1 MKWPEMVYGYP
12 CFPKSVLPSGG
23 MFICGDGPP
32 EKGLERQV
40 GLMLAEERRKWMRE
54 RIAPAEIG
62 KYLLADG
69 ADYVNDAEIVRLLEA
84 PGEPEA
90 ARVRAIVAKALA
102 VQSLSQAELAALMRV
117 RDPGLWDEMRAAAG
131 AIKRKVYDNRIVTFA
146 PLYLS
151 SKCVNNC
158 AYCGL
163 RSSNDAVERR
173 VLTMDEVK
181 AETEAL
187 AGKLGHKRLIVVYG
201 EHPESGVD
209 YIAESIRTVYSVK
222 VQARKGVGQI
232 RRVNVNAAPMRVD
245 ELKILRECGLG
256 TFQVFQETYDR
267 RAYAQL
273 HPAGTIKADFRW
285 RIYAMH
291 RAQEAGIDD
300 NGIGILCGLSD
311 WRFELLA
318 QQAHVLEMERFC
330 GIGPHTLS
338 FPRLEPAVNTP
349 FLEKPKWRVS
359 DDDFERMV
367 VLARLAVPYSGLI
380 ITARESPEMR
390 RRLLPLG
397 VTQMDAASNVG
408 VGAYAGGQEKQKGER
423 QQFILGD
430 SRGLDEVV
438 REWAGMGCITSFC
451 TAGYRCGRTG
461 KCIMDLLRTGAE
473 GKFCKLNAV
482 LTFKEW
488 LDDFATPETQA
499 VGEALLL
506 KELDEV
512 RRAQPKIWPAFWAN
526 YERTAAG
533 ERDLYF

>member
-1 MKWPEMVYGYP
+1 
-12 CFPKSVLPSGG
+12 
-23 MFICGDGPP
+23 
-32 EKGLERQV
+32 
-40 GLMLAEERRKWMRE
+40 MLVADRRNWARA
-54 RIAPAEIG
+54 RIVPAEID
-62 KYLLADG
+62 KYLPAAG
-69 ADYVNDAEIVRLLEA
+69 ADFVNDAEILHLLAETDA
-84 PGEPEA
+84 PDR

-102 VQSLSQAELAALMRV
+102 VATLSQAELAALMRV
-117 RDPGLWDEMRAAAG
+117 RDPDLWAEMRAAAG

-146 PLYLS
+146 PLYLG

-163 RSSNDAVERR
+163 RSENDAVTRR
-173 VLTMDEVK
+173 VLAMDEVR

-201 EHPESGVD
+201 EHPETGLD

-222 VQARKGVGQI
+222 VPTRKGVGQI
-232 RRVNVNAAPMRVD
+232 RRVNVNAAPMRVA
-245 ELKILRECGLG
+245 ELKTLKQCGLG

-267 RAYAQL
+267 RAYARL
-273 HPAGTIKADFRW
+273 HPPHTIKGDFRW
-285 RIYAMH
+285 RLTAMH
-291 RAQEAGIDD
+291 RAQDAGIDD
-300 NGIGILCGLSD
+300 NGIGVLYGLAD

-318 QQAHVLEMERFC
+318 QQAHVHEMERFC

-349 FLEKPKWRVS
+349 FVEQSRGRVD
-359 DDDFERMV
+359 DDDFERIV
-367 VLARLAVPYSGLI
+367 ILARLAVPYAGLI
-380 ITARESPEMR
+380 VTARESPAMR

-408 VGAYAGGQEKQKGER
+408 VGAYADGQDKQRGER
-423 QQFILGD
+423 QQFLLGD
-430 SRGLDEVV
+430 PRGLDECI
-438 REWAGMGCITSFC
+438 REWAAAGCITSFC

-461 KCIMDLLRTGAE
+461 KCIMDLLRSGVE

-499 VGEALLL
+499 VGEALLR

-512 RRAQPKIWPAFWAN
+512 RRTQPGIWPEFEAQ
-526 YERTAAG
+526 YRRIVAG

>member
-1 MKWPEMVYGYP
+1 
-12 CFPKSVLPSGG
+12 
-23 MFICGDGPP
+23 
-32 EKGLERQV
+32 
-40 GLMLAEERRKWMRE
+40 MLADEKNKWTRE
-54 RIAPAEIG
+54 RIAPAEID
-62 KYLLADG
+62 KYLRPDG
-69 ADYVNDAEIVRLLEA
+69 SDFVNDAEIFRLLETA
-84 PGEPEA
+84 GEPEP
-90 ARVRAIVAKALA
+90 ARVRDIVAKALA
-102 VQSLSQAELAALMRV
+102 VQTLSQEELATLMRV
-117 RDPGLWDEMRAAAG
+117 RDPGLWAEMRAAAG

-163 RSSNDAVERR
+163 RGENDAVTRR
-173 VLTMDEVK
+173 VLTMDEVR

-187 AGKLGHKRLIVVYG
+187 AGTLGHKRLIVVYG
-201 EHPESGVD
+201 EHPESGAD
-209 YIAESIRTVYSVK
+209 YIAESIRAVYAVK
-222 VQARKGVGQI
+222 VPTRKGVGQI
-232 RRVNVNAAPMRVD
+232 RRVNVNAAPMRVS
-245 ELKILRECGLG
+245 ELKQLHACGLG

-267 RAYAQL
+267 RAYADV
-273 HPAGTIKADFRW
+273 HPARTLKGDFRW
-285 RIYAMH
+285 RLTAMH

-300 NGIGILCGLSD
+300 NGIGVLYGLAD
-311 WRFELLA
+311 WRFELLG
-318 QQAHVLEMERFC
+318 QQAHALEMERFC

-349 FLEKPKWRVS
+349 FLENPKWRVS
-359 DDDFERMV
+359 DDDFERIV
-367 VLARLAVPYSGLI
+367 VLARLAVPYAGLI
-380 ITARESPEMR
+380 LTARETPAMR

-408 VGAYAGGQEKQKGER
+408 VGAYAGGQEKQQGER
-423 QQFILGD
+423 QQFLLGD
-430 SRGLDEVV
+430 PRGLDEVV

-461 KCIMDLLRTGAE
+461 KCIMDLLRSGAE

-506 KELDEV
+506 KELAEV
-512 RRAQPKIWPAFWAN
+512 RRSQPKIWPAFSEN
-526 YERTAAG
+526 YRRTVAG

>member
-1 MKWPEMVYGYP
+1 MQT
-12 CFPKSVLPSGG
+12 L
-23 MFICGDGPP
+23 
-32 EKGLERQV
+32 EKQNWAR
-40 GLMLAEERRKWMRE
+40 A
-54 RIAPAEIG
+54 RIAPAEIE
-62 KYLLADG
+62 KYLRADG
-69 ADYVNDAEIVRLLEA
+69 TDFIDDAEIARLLAETGA
-84 PGEPEA
+84 PEA
-90 ARVRAIVAKALA
+90 AEVRAIVAKALA
-102 VQSLSQAELAALMRV
+102 VQALSLAELAALMRV
-117 RDPGLWDEMRAAAG
+117 RDPELWAEMRAAAG
-131 AIKRKVYDNRIVTFA
+131 AVKRQVYDNRIVTFA

-151 SKCVNNC
+151 SKCVNDC
-158 AYCGL
+158 VYCGL
-163 RSSNDAVERR
+163 RRSNPAVERR
-173 VLTMDEVK
+173 VLSMDEVR

-201 EHPESGVD
+201 EHPESDVE
-209 YIAESIRTVYSVK
+209 YIAASIRAVYSVK

-245 ELKILRECGLG
+245 ELKILHQCGLG

-267 RAYAQL
+267 RAYARL
-273 HPAGTIKADFRW
+273 HPAGTIKSDFRW
-285 RIYAMH
+285 RLTAMH

-300 NGIGILCGLSD
+300 NGIGALYGLAD
-311 WRFELLA
+311 WRVELLG
-318 QQAHVLEMERFC
+318 QQAHALEMERFC
-330 GIGPHTLS
+330 GIGPHTVS

-349 FLEKPKWRVS
+349 FVEQPRWRVS
-359 DDDFERMV
+359 DDDFERIV
-367 VLARLAVPYSGLI
+367 TLARLAVPYAGLI

-408 VGAYAGGQEKQKGER
+408 VGAYADGQEKQKGER

-430 SRGLDEVV
+430 PRGLDEVV
-438 REWAGMGCITSFC
+438 REWAGLGCITSFC

-461 KCIMDLLRTGAE
+461 KCIMDLLRSGAE

-499 VGEALLL
+499 VGEALLQ
-506 KELDEV
+506 KELDET
-512 RRAQPKIWPAFWAN
+512 RRVQPQVWPAFWAH
-526 YERTAAG
+526 YQRTVAG

>member
-1 MKWPEMVYGYP
+1 
-12 CFPKSVLPSGG
+12 
-23 MFICGDGPP
+23 
-32 EKGLERQV
+32 
-40 GLMLAEERRKWMRE
+40 MLADEKNKWMRE
-54 RIAPAEIG
+54 RIAPAEID
-62 KYLLADG
+62 KYLRPDG
-69 ADYVNDAEIVRLLEA
+69 SDFVNDAEIFRLLEA
-84 PGEPEA
+84 AGEPEP
-90 ARVRAIVAKALA
+90 ARVRDIVAKALA
-102 VQSLSQAELAALMRV
+102 VQTLSQEELATLMRV
-117 RDPGLWDEMRAAAG
+117 RDPGLWAEMRAAAG

-163 RSSNDAVERR
+163 RGENDAVTRR
-173 VLTMDEVK
+173 VLTMDEVR

-187 AGKLGHKRLIVVYG
+187 AGTLGHKRLIVVYG
-201 EHPESGVD
+201 EHPESGAD
-209 YIAESIRTVYSVK
+209 YIAESIRAVYAVK
-222 VQARKGVGQI
+222 VPTRKGVGQI
-232 RRVNVNAAPMRVD
+232 RRVNVNAAPMRAS
-245 ELKILRECGLG
+245 ELKQLHACGLG

-267 RAYAQL
+267 RAYADV
-273 HPAGTIKADFRW
+273 HPARTLKGHFRW
-285 RIYAMH
+285 RLTAMH

-300 NGIGILCGLSD
+300 NGIGVLYGLAD
-311 WRFELLA
+311 WRFELLG
-318 QQAHVLEMERFC
+318 QQAHALEMERFC

-349 FLEKPKWRVS
+349 FLENPKWRVS
-359 DDDFERMV
+359 DDDFERIV
-367 VLARLAVPYSGLI
+367 VLARLAVPYAGLI
-380 ITARESPEMR
+380 ITARESPAMR

-408 VGAYAGGQEKQKGER
+408 VGAYAGGQEKQRGER
-423 QQFILGD
+423 QQFLLGD
-430 SRGLDEVV
+430 PRGLDEVV

-461 KCIMDLLRTGAE
+461 KCIMDLLRSGAE

-506 KELDEV
+506 KELAEV
-512 RRAQPKIWPAFWAN
+512 RRSQPKIWPAFSEN
-526 YERTAAG
+526 YRRTVAG

>member
-1 MKWPEMVYGYP
+1 MRAA
-12 CFPKSVLPSGG
+12 
-23 MFICGDGPP
+23 D
-32 EKGLERQV
+32 RQQW
-40 GLMLAEERRKWMRE
+40 ARE
-54 RIAPAEIG
+54 RIVPAEIER
-62 KYLLADG
+62 YLRADG
-69 ADYVNDAEIVRLLEA
+69 SDFVDDAEIVRLLA
-84 PGEPEA
+84 ASGEPEA
-90 ARVRAIVAKALA
+90 AQVRAIVDKALA
-102 VQSLSQAELAALMRV
+102 VQTLSQEELATLMRV
-117 RDPGLWDEMRAAAG
+117 RDPGLWEEMRAAAG
-131 AIKRKVYDNRIVTFA
+131 AVKRKVYDNRIVTFA

-158 AYCGL
+158 VYCGL
-163 RSSNDAVERR
+163 RGENEAVTRR
-173 VLTMDEVK
+173 VLTMEEVR

-209 YIAESIRTVYSVK
+209 YIAESIRTVYAVK

-245 ELKILRECGLG
+245 ELKVLHGCGLG

-267 RAYAQL
+267 RAYAQM
-273 HPAGTIKADFRW
+273 HPAGTIKGDYRW
-285 RIYAMH
+285 RLTAMH

-300 NGIGILCGLSD
+300 NGIGVLYGLSD

-318 QQAHVLEMERFC
+318 QQAHVFEMERFC

-349 FLEKPKWRVS
+349 FLEKPRWRVS
-359 DDDFERMV
+359 DGDFERIV
-367 VLARLAVPYSGLI
+367 TLARLAVPYAGLI
-380 ITARESPEMR
+380 LTARESPEMR

-408 VGAYAGGQEKQKGER
+408 VGAYADGQEKQKGER

-430 SRGLDEVV
+430 PRGLDEVV
-438 REWAGMGCITSFC
+438 REWAGLGCITSFC

-461 KCIMDLLRTGAE
+461 KCIMDLLRSGAE

-499 VGEALLL
+499 VGEALLR

-526 YERTAAG
+526 YQRIAAG

>member
-1 MKWPEMVYGYP
+1 MTAEQKW
-12 CFPKSVLPSGG
+12 
-23 MFICGDGPP
+23 
-32 EKGLERQV
+32 
-40 GLMLAEERRKWMRE
+40 ARE
-54 RIAPAEIG
+54 RIAPAEIER
-62 KYLLADG
+62 YLRADG
-69 ADYVNDAEIVRLLEA
+69 TDYVNDAEIARLLEEG
-84 PGEPEA
+84 GEPEA
-90 ARVRAIVAKALA
+90 AAVRDIVAKAMSVRALTQGELA
-102 VQSLSQAELAALMRV
+102 VLMRV
-117 RDPGLWDEMRAAAG
+117 RDPGLWEEMRAAAG
-131 AIKRKVYDNRIVTFA
+131 AVKRKVYDNRIVTFA

-158 AYCGL
+158 VYCGL
-163 RSSNDAVERR
+163 RSSNAAVERR
-173 VLTMDEVK
+173 VLTMDEVR

-187 AGKLGHKRLIVVYG
+187 AGTLGHKRLVVVYG
-201 EHPESGVD
+201 EHPESGAD
-209 YIAESIRTVYSVK
+209 YIAESIRAVYSVK
-222 VQARKGVGQI
+222 VRARKGVGQI

-245 ELKILRECGLG
+245 ELKILHGCGLG

-267 RAYAQL
+267 RAYARL
-273 HPAGTIKADFRW
+273 HPAGTIKSDFRW
-285 RIYAMH
+285 RLYAMH

-359 DDDFERMV
+359 DDDFERIV

-408 VGAYAGGQEKQKGER
+408 VGAYADGQEKQKGER

-430 SRGLDEVV
+430 PRGLDEVV
-438 REWAGMGCITSFC
+438 REWAAAGCITSFC

-461 KCIMDLLRTGAE
+461 KCIMDLLRSGAE

-499 VGEALLL
+499 VGEALLR

-512 RRAQPKIWPAFWAN
+512 RRGQPQVWPAFEAT
-526 YERTAAG
+526 YGRIAAG